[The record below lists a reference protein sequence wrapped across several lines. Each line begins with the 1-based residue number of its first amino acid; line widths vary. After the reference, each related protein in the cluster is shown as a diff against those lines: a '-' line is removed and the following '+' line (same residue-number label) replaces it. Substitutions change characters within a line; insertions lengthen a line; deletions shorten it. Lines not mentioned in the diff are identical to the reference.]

1 MKKIIIGLIFSS
13 IALGACG
20 NTTSSTANSDAQ
32 KTIDSLKTENSSMNK
47 KIELYES
54 LLTTD
59 ESSSSTETSETE
71 DQSAIKLSLN
81 QALELGDGKKQAEIK
96 VIEATTNQS
105 AFPEHMISLDSY
117 DTSKMV
123 AVTIEYTNVAM
134 DDNFLPYANYF
145 QAFSDDGQKLE
156 QVDQQNGQDAVSI
169 GRTGKTQLFWELPVE
184 GAQFNHME
192 IDFVPSSKKVAT
204 FDINVSH

>member
-184 GAQFNHME
+184 EAQFNHME

>member
-1 MKKIIIGLIFSS
+1 MKKIVFGLVFSS
-13 IALGACG
+13 LVLGACG
-20 NTTSSTANSDAQ
+20 NTTSSTDSDAQ

-71 DQSAIKLSLN
+71 DQSTIKLSLN

-105 AFPEHMISLDSY
+105 AFPEHMISLDRY

-134 DDNFLPYANYF
+134 DDNFLPYAQYF

-156 QVDQQNGQDAVSI
+156 QVEQQNGQDAVSI